1 MLESI
6 VRNAPVFLLVAVRCF
21 ALIMTLPLLS
31 SRNIP
36 RIAKVALAGYMAFIV
51 FPQVSLSSGA
61 YADYSKYITSEGSF
75 NLDYIMLLLG
85 EGMIGIIIGF
95 YISII
100 FAAFSTAGQFFSFQ
114 MGFSASEV
122 YDSMNQVEN
131 PLMGQYFNYIAML
144 VFLQNNW
151 FQKLF
156 LGGLVT
162 SFKSLNAF
170 SIVNHNEELAKF
182 MLGGL
187 TTLFKDALII
197 ALPIMGTLLIINIV
211 FGVMT
216 KAAPQMNLMSE
227 GFAVLIITSF
237 LLILSLLPVLINFFN
252 SSFTEG
258 FKQLQLL
265 FIKMGG
271 GGIT

>member
-1 MLESI
+1 MLEQL
-6 VRNAPVFLLVAVRCF
+6 VANAPIFLLVAVRCF
-21 ALIMTLPLLS
+21 AMIMTLQLFS
-31 SRNIP
+31 SRTIP
-36 RIAKVALAGYMAFIV
+36 RIAKVALTAYMAYFIY
-51 FPQVSLSSGA
+51 PQVSLTSGPDAA
-61 YADYSKYITSEGSF
+61 YASFISPTGNF
-75 NLDYIMLLLG
+75 NLEYILLLLG
-85 EGMIGIIIGF
+85 EGIIGIIIGF

-170 SIVNHNEELAKF
+170 SIVNHNEEIFRF
-182 MLGGL
+182 MVGGL
-187 TTLFKDALII
+187 TDRK
-197 ALPIMGTLLIINIV
+197 
-211 FGVMT
+211 
-216 KAAPQMNLMSE
+216 S
-227 GFAVLIITSF
+227 
-237 LLILSLLPVLINFFN
+237 
-252 SSFTEG
+252 
-258 FKQLQLL
+258 
-265 FIKMGG
+265 
-271 GGIT
+271 